1 MLFKW
6 ILLPYHR
13 AAHARLRACLLE
25 QFHKNQQYGSYERSV
40 VGLEYLLMPQS
51 YGKEDYHPL
60 DLSGQLEARSA
71 KFEVLLTRLEVIIS
85 QARSMIAM
93 QSSDWRDLV
102 VIEELKQDKIGNRW
116 KDLYFGS
123 QTQDGI
129 RKQLHRALTL
139 LKDNEACFE
148 SNFEMLVTF
157 RKFSPIL
164 LRELE
169 DIVEHFL

>member
-6 ILLPYHR
+6 ILTPYYR
-13 AAHARLRACLLE
+13 GAHARLRAYLLE
-25 QFHKNQQYGSYERSV
+25 QFHKNQHYGSYERSV
-40 VGLEYLLMPQS
+40 VGLEYLLMSQS
-51 YGKEDYHPL
+51 FGKDNYLPL

-71 KFEVLLTRLEVIIS
+71 TFEILLTRLEVIIS
-85 QARSMIAM
+85 QARSMIAL
-93 QSSDWRDLV
+93 QSTLWHDLEI
-102 VIEELKQDKIGNRW
+102 IEELKQDKVGKRW

-123 QTQDGI
+123 QTQEGV
-129 RKQLHRALTL
+129 RKQLERALTL
-139 LKDNEACFE
+139 LTENEACFE